1 MTNFNRNRGITSYL
15 AKKITRRHLR
25 NVSKEYIETKDQLAM
40 FSFDFISQ
48 MISIDGRYEDGELNL
63 IEKLFKGRLGNKA
76 ILDIG
81 ANIGNH
87 TVAFSKIAKKVYA
100 FEPNIFVFELLK
112 MNTKKLKNVEVFNFG
127 ASDQN
132 QSTLA
137 KIPKLNWGGG
147 SLDLDKK
154 NSQQNKFIE
163 VLFKLKTLDSIQIL
177 QKINIGMIKID
188 VEGHELNAFN
198 GMKSLL
204 RKNKPIILFEQNR
217 GILNKTSEEIKFL
230 QSIGYKY
237 LYEFKRTDDWISP
250 SNIPKTFQSLFKF
263 FEVLILGEPISEF
276 RLNLISHLEK
286 KSYDVLVFSFNEI
299 K

>member
-1 MTNFNRNRGITSYL
+1 MKYLGRNRGIGSYL

-25 NVSKEYIETKDQLAM
+25 SISKEYIETKDQLAM

-48 MISIDGRYEDGELNL
+48 MISVDGRYEDGELKL
-63 IEKLFKGRLGNKA
+63 IEKLFNGRFGNQA

-100 FEPNIFVFELLK
+100 FEPNIFVFELLR

-132 QSTLA
+132 QLILA

-154 NSQQNKFIE
+154 NSQPNKFIE

-188 VEGHELNAFN
+188 VEGHELNAFK
-198 GMKSLL
+198 GMRSLL

-217 GILNKTSEEIKFL
+217 GIENQTSEEIKFL

-237 LYEFKRTDDWISP
+237 LYEFKKTDDWITP
-250 SNIPKTFQSLFKF
+250 SYFPKTFQSIFRF
-263 FEVLILGEPISEF
+263 FEVLILGEPILEF
-276 RLNLISHLEK
+276 RLNSISCLEK
-286 KSYDVLVFSFNEI
+286 ESYDILIFSFDEI
-299 K
+299 G